1 MDEQRRG
8 YSRPVPRR
16 PVLALAAFLA
26 ISVVV
31 SGTLTAAAEDVSI
44 LLAAAAEQ
52 GTFNVGAAH
61 AVATRVASP
70 DAGIDYLKLDYMIPP
85 GTAAGFYAKAFP
97 AVLRADQID
106 VVRLAVKAEEP
117 DQARQITAAIEIKGT
132 AGLQRI
138 PLEIR
143 SDWIPVEQTIDWPV
157 IGTVREVV
165 LLVNSISDRAPASGT
180 ILIDARF
187 NRLPV
192 LRKLSLSP
200 GVRFAG
206 VLLASLMVA
215 MLTALL
221 RSAGGWRSGGDTTLK
236 TETLAERASP
246 ARSAGL
252 HQLVEDLVRSAGVV
266 LIVLLVIETYILG
279 SRGPLETGWTPLG
292 LAVAG
297 AAVAAWW
304 KIGLTGKHLTSL
316 EAFQDV
322 LASGLLATSA
332 SSLAI
337 LQAPTSWSELFL
349 LSQTVAAAT
358 LLVYH
363 AANAYR
369 LASSGKHLGAAAT
382 ALIVGTPYVV
392 GGLVLLESGGL
403 MQSLGTAFTLGLLEA
418 QPAVLEFIGRV
429 FVLFC
434 FNEAVAQGLGLAT
447 KGSLLK
453 SPRAHASMLAV
464 VIAAVAAFPIAAL
477 GSGATVAAWPIAQR
491 LVAAVLTTILSQAG
505 LWAEAYLVT
514 GMLMDAIHGQ
524 APSGDSAF
532 SHPVTGMKKG
542 MVYSGVFMGSL
553 YTLGLLWELAFIR
566 WMAGGYPIIAATLL
580 GASVFPLIKTIIETF
595 DGSPPFFRRLQRNYV
610 DPVLSL
616 RGIVIGLGLGY
627 GLAHGLPEK
636 ELATRAWFGF
646 GFGAIAYS
654 GIDVLRDC
662 LYAARGHGRLQ
673 SLRYYIA
680 QARTWWLDRSGHR
693 ILPRRHPGFRRG
705 RQVPP
710 LPRRGTSAGTLR
722 DLPPRQQVGA
732 SQPGDGHGGGELAAH
747 GGAGGSDQ
755 LVHRLLALRDQPHLH
770 EGLFLER
777 RDTDPDSF
785 HQGRSGPDRGE
796 PDPGPPLG
804 PVDVPHHQFLP
815 AAHGRTNLVQPGR
828 RDPHRDRD
836 LPGPDD
842 VPRGVSRLEPPR
854 FYQPARL

>member
-8 YSRPVPRR
+8 HSRPVPRR
-16 PVLALAAFLA
+16 PVLALAAFLG

-31 SGTLTAAAEDVSI
+31 SGTLSAAAEDVSI

-85 GTAAGFYAKAFP
+85 GTAAGIYAKAFP
-97 AVLRADQID
+97 AALRADQID

-117 DQARQITAAIEIKGT
+117 GQARQITAAIEIKGT
-132 AGLQRI
+132 SGLQRI

-157 IGTVREVV
+157 IGTVKEVV
-165 LLVNSISDRAPASGT
+165 LLVNSISDRSAASGT

-187 NRLPV
+187 DRLPV

-200 GVRFAG
+200 GVRFTG

-266 LIVLLVIETYILG
+266 LIALLVIETYILG
-279 SRGPLETGWTPLG
+279 SRGRLETGWTPLG

-369 LASSGKHLGAAAT
+369 LASSGKHLGAAAA

-464 VIAAVAAFPIAAL
+464 AIAAVAAFPIAAL

-491 LVAAVLTTILSQAG
+491 LVATVLTTVLSQAG

-553 YTLGLLWELAFIR
+553 YTLGLA
-566 WMAGGYPIIAATLL
+566 L
-580 GASVFPLIKTIIETF
+580 GTC
-595 DGSPPFFRRLQRNYV
+595 
-610 DPVLSL
+610 LS
-616 RGIVIGLGLGY
+616 
-627 GLAHGLPEK
+627 
-636 ELATRAWFGF
+636 
-646 GFGAIAYS
+646 
-654 GIDVLRDC
+654 
-662 LYAARGHGRLQ
+662 
-673 SLRYYIA
+673 
-680 QARTWWLDRSGHR
+680 
-693 ILPRRHPGFRRG
+693 
-705 RQVPP
+705 
-710 LPRRGTSAGTLR
+710 SAGWPTVIR
-722 DLPPRQQVGA
+722 SLPPPSWGRA
-732 SQPGDGHGGGELAAH
+732 SF
-747 GGAGGSDQ
+747 
-755 LVHRLLALRDQPHLH
+755 R
-770 EGLFLER
+770 
-777 RDTDPDSF
+777 
-785 HQGRSGPDRGE
+785 
-796 PDPGPPLG
+796 
-804 PVDVPHHQFLP
+804 
-815 AAHGRTNLVQPGR
+815 
-828 RDPHRDRD
+828 
-836 LPGPDD
+836 
-842 VPRGVSRLEPPR
+842 
-854 FYQPARL
+854 